1 MGAVAALRA
10 PDANRRANG
19 IARMFA
25 LSLVEREIL
34 AAEDARRAA
43 TRRRS
48 SGASA
53 FTNRTR
59 PVLAQ
64 NSPGA
69 LPALAA
75 VACERAIRVSDAW
88 HALCS
93 PTLRIRRAHGGN
105 RREKG
110 RTTMANAIDLH
121 VGKRLR
127 RRRRLLGLTQQQLA
141 ESIGIRFQ
149 QIQKYECGAN
159 RVTASRLYELA
170 VALNVPVNYFFE
182 GLQQVASPANPGA
195 PANDRDLIAA
205 DVLSQKETLEL
216 IRAYYKL
223 GERPRRRLLDLAKA
237 LQDEST
243 DAA

>member
-1 MGAVAALRA
+1 MG
-10 PDANRRANG
+10 
-19 IARMFA
+19 
-25 LSLVEREIL
+25 ET
-34 AAEDARRAA
+34 AA
-43 TRRRS
+43 T
-48 SGASA
+48 
-53 FTNRTR
+53 
-59 PVLAQ
+59 
-64 NSPGA
+64 
-69 LPALAA
+69 
-75 VACERAIRVSDAW
+75 
-88 HALCS
+88 
-93 PTLRIRRAHGGN
+93 
-105 RREKG
+105 KG
-110 RTTMANAIDLH
+110 RITMANAIDLH

-182 GLQQVASPANPGA
+182 GLQTAANTTPTAPGA